1 MILIPH
7 KLTALFRCRAVGDVP
22 TGNLYIDFFLFVKA
36 LTYTKKKKSGFCDN
50 DCTFFIFVTC
60 KHLRF
65 LIVNKFISIMSALL
79 LSPLICTEGI
89 LGIETGSLNVINVF
103 QAPDTAV
110 HVWAHGRYLQH
121 LNSCS
126 SPGRR
131 WSPQETSLL
140 ILAQGEME
148 LRWKGLLEHPQTQ
161 QLAGGS
167 FTLSCCCLP
176 FSRKLSSTC
185 VCPASSLLRGGK
197 TQRNNSTVSDENL
210 LWRQVGAS

>member
-1 MILIPH
+1 
-7 KLTALFRCRAVGDVP
+7 
-22 TGNLYIDFFLFVKA
+22 
-36 LTYTKKKKSGFCDN
+36 
-50 DCTFFIFVTC
+50 
-60 KHLRF
+60 
-65 LIVNKFISIMSALL
+65 MSVLL

-103 QAPDTAV
+103 QAPGTAV
-110 HVWAHGRYLQH
+110 QVWALQH

-126 SPGRR
+126 SLWRS

-161 QLAGGS
+161 QLTGES
-167 FTLSCCCLP
+167 FTVSCCCLP
-176 FSRKLSSTC
+176 FSRKLSSTY
-185 VCPASSLLRGGK
+185 VCPASSLLRDGK
-197 TQRNNSTVSDENL
+197 TPRNNSTVSDENL